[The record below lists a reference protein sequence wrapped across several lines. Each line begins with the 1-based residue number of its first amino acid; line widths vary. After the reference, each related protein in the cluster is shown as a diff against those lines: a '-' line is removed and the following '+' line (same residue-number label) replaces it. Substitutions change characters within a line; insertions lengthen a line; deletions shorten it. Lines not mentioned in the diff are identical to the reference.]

1 MPPEHSKKRNRI
13 TLSCNYCKRRKVKC
27 DRGQPCSSCVKYNV
41 PGLCEY
47 NAFVNSENQH
57 MGELPPFTVQSS
69 NGLKKSKFDVN
80 NEIMKSQEAQDTDTT
95 VHSELEML
103 KDKIRQIEASI
114 TVSSL
119 SQQSPN
125 FTPPT
130 TDPYLLNATINNNN
144 SVSRTHNNPIQLPP
158 LTWHPSTSST
168 PRSISAESNLRSEQS
183 LNTSPLH
190 DYSESN
196 TKYVGINPF
205 GSSEETIN
213 FYEGYTPVIIK
224 SSSRRM
230 NFGPFAWIS
239 IVSKDIALRLLWKY
253 AKERKVLDFGAQ
265 KALNWKLEKVN
276 EEKGCVEKDHT
287 GKINQSDVESRNSQE
302 AELEKEFREK
312 TMDRDGYND
321 IRLYNNILDD
331 EENQGD
337 KEKRFKDEKQRKI
350 NMNKNAISLGLTV
363 FEGQIDQEL
372 KLIDKIKVVLPKQR
386 VIWILINK
394 FFLLVYPF
402 LPFIDESYFKSEMS
416 RILGPEDHNDSKI
429 SELNIEKRL
438 DLANIGILLIIIRF
452 TYLSLFSNR
461 NGVNE
466 NNLKTND
473 PSSKA
478 QELKYLLSNPINID
492 VIHMAQLCLDQFELL
507 RKTNL
512 VVLQCALI
520 MRLYH
525 IFSPEDGDGAD
536 GGDSQIYSGML
547 IQMAYSMG
555 LNREPDNFPEACN
568 DEKVNNIGRK
578 IWLFLAL
585 GDFNQAYSYG
595 NPLCIDDKYVDTKL
609 PYYKPGNENILDIE
623 LEKNV
628 VSTFAYFSKFYE
640 KLKTILDLT
649 LSVKDSIKMEKLT
662 RLMSDF
668 EKFTHLHYGTLNQF
682 FIPFKDDKFRY
693 PFIKIMKCKNYINLT
708 SFNMIVFYHFFLH
721 YEKRKQSN
729 LSFFYLKKIY
739 TVMLDEFVEGIFQ
752 LVEDNNVNFGEGADL
767 IMNPSLEQ
775 IIHKSSQVN
784 FAICIRLKLQLNK
797 MSTCVD
803 HDLKMNNDYGY
814 QEKHLKLSKLVKYI
828 QKLIDTFMT
837 AMTNLSKRYYY
848 AWKVTKAYRFLL
860 EFSGFDE
867 FVAKECDLYITE
879 FSVGQVDE
887 LSRMCE
893 ASLRRLH
900 KSRMSK
906 RDTNTDEQQNEL
918 QNKQLKNDIQVQGMN
933 NNEEESID
941 NVQIKP
947 SIPLAPGMSV
957 ESLNSLN
964 FEELEFI
971 NNNEIDRLWMQM
983 VSMKNEANS
992 NPGTNDELGNQGLE
1006 LHLQT
1011 PGNTNPRTPFDSYD
1025 FNENSFDLLRDIHLD
1040 QIFDGNY

>member
-402 LPFIDESYFKSEMS
+402 LPFIDESYFESEMS

-525 IFSPEDGDGAD
+525 MFSPEDGDGAD

>member
-168 PRSISAESNLRSEQS
+168 PRSISTESNLRSEQS

-525 IFSPEDGDGAD
+525 MFSPEDGDGAD

>member
-525 IFSPEDGDGAD
+525 MFSPEDGDGAD

>member
-1 MPPEHSKKRNRI
+1 
-13 TLSCNYCKRRKVKC
+13 
-27 DRGQPCSSCVKYNV
+27 
-41 PGLCEY
+41 
-47 NAFVNSENQH
+47 

-525 IFSPEDGDGAD
+525 MFSPEDGDGAD

-893 ASLRRLH
+893 ATLRRLH

>member
-13 TLSCNYCKRRKVKC
+13 TLSCNYCKKRKVKC

-47 NAFVNSENQH
+47 NAFVSSENQH

-69 NGLKKSKFDVN
+69 NGLKKSKLDVN
-80 NEIMKSQEAQDTDTT
+80 DEIMKSQAVQNTDTT
-95 VHSELEML
+95 MHSELEML

-125 FTPPT
+125 FSPPT

-144 SVSRTHNNPIQLPP
+144 SVSRTQNNPIQLPP
-158 LTWHPSTSST
+158 LTWPPSTSST
-168 PRSISAESNLRSEQS
+168 PRSISTESNLRSEQS
-183 LNTSPLH
+183 LGQNPLN
-190 DYSESN
+190 DYSDTN
-196 TKYVGINPF
+196 KKYVGINPF
-205 GSSEETIN
+205 GSSEEIIN

-239 IVSKDIALRLLWKY
+239 IMSKDIALRLLWKY
-253 AKERKVLDFGAQ
+253 AKESKLTDYGAQ
-265 KALNWKLEKVN
+265 KALSWNLEKIN
-276 EEKGCVEKDHT
+276 QEKGCVEKDQRD
-287 GKINQSDVESRNSQE
+287 KINQSDVESRNSQE

-312 TMDRDGYND
+312 TLDRDGYND

-331 EENQGD
+331 QQNKGD

-394 FFLLVYPF
+394 FFLSVYPF
-402 LPFIDESYFKSEMS
+402 LPFIDENYFKSEMS

-438 DLANIGILLIIIRF
+438 DLANIGILLIITRF

-473 PSSKA
+473 PSSTA

-525 IFSPEDGDGAD
+525 MFSPEDGDGAD

-578 IWLFLAL
+578 IWLFLTL

-628 VSTFAYFSKFYE
+628 LSTFAYFSKFYG

-649 LSVKDSIKMEKLT
+649 LSVKDSIKMENLT

-668 EKFTHLHYGTLNQF
+668 EKFIHLHYGTLNQY

-708 SFNMIVFYHFFLH
+708 NFNMIVFYHFFLH

-752 LVEDNNVNFGEGADL
+752 LVEDNHVNFGEGADL

-784 FAICIRLKLQLNK
+784 FAIFIRLKLQLHK
-797 MSTCVD
+797 MSTDVD
-803 HDLKMNNDYGY
+803 HDLKMNNDYYY
-814 QEKHLKLSKLVKYI
+814 QEKHLKLSKLLKYI

-860 EFSGFDE
+860 EFSGLDE
-867 FVAKECDLYITE
+867 SLAKECNLDITE

-893 ASLRRLH
+893 ASLRRVH

-906 RDTNTDEQQNEL
+906 RDTNINEQQNEL
-918 QNKQLKNDIQVQGMN
+918 QNNQFRNHIQVQDN
-933 NNEEESID
+933 NDGESID
-941 NVQIKP
+941 NVKIKTP
-947 SIPLAPGMSV
+947 IPMTPGMSV

-964 FEELEFI
+964 FEDMEFI

-992 NPGTNDELGNQGLE
+992 NPGTNVDLGNQGQE
-1006 LHLQT
+1006 LHPLQS
-1011 PGNTNPRTPFDSYD
+1011 PGNTIPRTPFSSYD
-1025 FNENSFDLLRDIHLD
+1025 FNENSFDLLRDIHLE

>member
-525 IFSPEDGDGAD
+525 MFSPEDGDGAD

-767 IMNPSLEQ
+767 IINPSLEQ

>member
-302 AELEKEFREK
+302 AELEKKFREK

-525 IFSPEDGDGAD
+525 MFSPEDGDGAD

>member
-302 AELEKEFREK
+302 AELEKKFREK

>member
-525 IFSPEDGDGAD
+525 MFSPEDGDGAD

-837 AMTNLSKRYYY
+837 AMTNLSKRYYF

>member
-1 MPPEHSKKRNRI
+1 M
-13 TLSCNYCKRRKVKC
+13 KC

-525 IFSPEDGDGAD
+525 MFSPEDGDGAD

>member
-13 TLSCNYCKRRKVKC
+13 TLSCNYCKKRKVKC

-47 NAFVNSENQH
+47 NAFINSENQH

-69 NGLKKSKFDVN
+69 NGFKKSKLDVN
-80 NEIMKSQEAQDTDTT
+80 DEIMKSQEAQNADTT

-125 FTPPT
+125 FTSPM
-130 TDPYLLNATINNNN
+130 TDPYLLNSTINNNN

-158 LTWHPSTSST
+158 LTWPPSTSST

-183 LNTSPLH
+183 LSTNPLH
-190 DYSESN
+190 DYSDNN

-230 NFGPFAWIS
+230 NFGPFAWSS
-239 IVSKDIALRLLWKY
+239 IMSKDIALRLLWKY
-253 AKERKVLDFGAQ
+253 AKERKLFDGSQ
-265 KALNWKLEKVN
+265 KTLGWNN
-276 EEKGCVEKDHT
+276 EEKGCVEKDQA
-287 GKINQSDVESRNSQE
+287 GKINQSDIESRNSQE

-312 TMDRDGYND
+312 AMDRDGYND

-331 EENQGD
+331 EEKQGD

-466 NNLKTND
+466 KNLKTND

-512 VVLQCALI
+512 VILQCALI

-525 IFSPEDGDGAD
+525 MFSPEDGDGAD

-555 LNREPDNFPEACN
+555 LNREPDNFSEACN

-595 NPLCIDDKYVDTKL
+595 NPLCIDGKYVDTKL
-609 PYYKPGNENILDIE
+609 PYYKPGNANILDIE

-640 KLKTILDLT
+640 KLKAILDLT
-649 LSVKDSIKMEKLT
+649 LSVKDLIRMEKLT

-668 EKFTHLHYGTLNQF
+668 EKFIHLHYGTLNQF
-682 FIPFKDDKFRY
+682 FIPFKDDNFRY

-708 SFNMIVFYHFFLH
+708 NFNMIVFYHFFLH

-739 TVMLDEFVEGIFQ
+739 TVMLDEFVEGIFK
-752 LVEDNNVNFGEGADL
+752 LVEDNHVNFGEGADL

-784 FAICIRLKLQLNK
+784 FAIFIRLKLQLHK
-797 MSTCVD
+797 MSTRVD
-803 HDLKMNNDYGY
+803 HDLKMKNDYGY
-814 QEKHLKLSKLVKYI
+814 QEEHLKLSKLVKCI

-848 AWKVTKAYRFLL
+848 AWKVTKAYSFLL
-860 EFSGFDE
+860 EFSGLDE
-867 FVAKECDLYITE
+867 FLAKECNLDITE

-906 RDTNTDEQQNEL
+906 RDTNTDEHQNEL
-918 QNKQLKNDIQVQGMN
+918 QNKRLKSDIQVQGMN
-933 NNEEESID
+933 NNEEESIESM
-941 NVQIKP
+941 QIKL
-947 SIPLAPGMSV
+947 SLPLTPGMSV

-964 FEELEFI
+964 FEDMEFI

-992 NPGTNDELGNQGLE
+992 NAGTNDQLGNQGLE
-1006 LHLQT
+1006 LHPQT
-1011 PGNTNPRTPFDSYD
+1011 NPGNTNPRTTFSSYD
-1025 FNENSFDLLRDIHLD
+1025 FNENSFDLLRDIHID

>member
-302 AELEKEFREK
+302 SELEKEFLEK

-525 IFSPEDGDGAD
+525 MFSPEDGDGAD

>member
-183 LNTSPLH
+183 SNTSPLH

-525 IFSPEDGDGAD
+525 MFSPEDGDGAD

-668 EKFTHLHYGTLNQF
+668 EKFTHSHYGTLNQF

-906 RDTNTDEQQNEL
+906 RDTNTDEQQNES

-992 NPGTNDELGNQGLE
+992 NPGTNDELGNQGSE
-1006 LHLQT
+1006 LHSQT